1 MRALSMVLALVCVCL
16 VTPAHAQDEYRV
28 VLRFTTVTGG
38 DDLRGGG
45 DNVYAVYN
53 LAGTETRR
61 VLNQRGMRWA
71 DRSRHVT
78 DVPLPA
84 SFRIQDLRSLRL
96 ETTFRGGIDG
106 DNWDMVSVVVQV
118 AMTAGGAISAPVTIA
133 RGGPQRFTGDRRTLN
148 LTIRP
153 ELPPAGGISK

>member
-1 MRALSMVLALVCVCL
+1 MRIVALFLALMCL
-16 VTPAHAQDEYRV
+16 CLGAPAQAQDDHRI

-53 LAGTETRR
+53 LGGTETRR
-61 VLNQRGMRWA
+61 ILNQRGMRWA

-78 DVPLPA
+78 DLPLPA
-84 SFRIQDLRSLRL
+84 NFRIQDLRSLRL
-96 ETTFRGGIDG
+96 ETSFGGGIGG

-118 AMTAGGAISAPVTIA
+118 AADGHPGAPLTIA

-148 LTIRP
+148 LSIRP
-153 ELPPAGGISK
+153 ELPPSRGVTK

>member
-1 MRALSMVLALVCVCL
+1 MRFLATLLALAFVFL
-16 VTPAHAQDEYRV
+16 VAPAHAQDEYRV

-78 DVPLPA
+78 DIPLPA

-96 ETTFRGGIDG
+96 ETNFRGGIDG
-106 DNWDMVSVVVQV
+106 DNWDMASVVVQV
-118 AMTAGGAISAPVTIA
+118 AAHGHPGAPLTIA

-148 LTIRP
+148 LTIQP